1 MNDCLFCKI
10 VNGIIP
16 ANKVLENDDFLAF
29 RDISPQA
36 PVHVLVIPKK
46 HFEDISELSLKDLE
60 LSAGLMKTATEVA
73 KVENLEAG
81 FRIVLNT
88 GEDGGQTVQHVH
100 AHVLGGRVLTWP
112 PG

>member
-1 MNDCLFCKI
+1 MTDCLFCKI
-10 VNGIIP
+10 VNGVIP
-16 ANKVLENDDFLAF
+16 SNKVLENDNFLAF

-46 HFEDISELSLKDLE
+46 HFEDISELSQIDLE

-73 KVENLEAG
+73 KAENLDAG

-100 AHVLGGRVLTWP
+100 AHVLGGRGLTWP

>member
-1 MNDCLFCKI
+1 MTDCLFCKI
-10 VNGIIP
+10 VSGENP
-16 ANKVLENDDFLAF
+16 SSKVFENEEFLAF
-29 RDISPQA
+29 NDIDPKA
-36 PVHVLVIPKK
+36 PVHILVIPKK
-46 HFEDISELSLKDLE
+46 HFEDISELSQKDLE

-73 KVENLEAG
+73 RVENLDAG

-100 AHVLGGRVLTWP
+100 AHVLGGRGLTWP